1 MPPAHGVAGWRRA
14 VAGLTLLAA
23 TSACASGLR
32 PMAALPD
39 VDAARPCRVS
49 AAPDGAAGAA
59 ITWLGPS
66 SRAER
71 RRLEAWCATIGA
83 PVILA
88 PPASSRQPLA
98 ADGLVVVSWNV
109 HEGAG
114 DVPELVARLR
124 AGAFTGGRPVTRF
137 VLLLQEAR
145 RHAGPAAGEP
155 VPAGADIVRAA
166 RDAGLSLYY
175 VASKRIGGGAD
186 AAPDRGNAILSTE
199 PLSQFRAIE
208 LPFERQRRLA
218 VEAVV
223 SGVDVDGTPWRLR
236 VVSAHLESTASGKR
250 LRVLASVPRQRQA
263 RALVEA
269 VAGDEPVVLGGD
281 FNTWFG
287 FSDATYRLIAA
298 TLPDVSAMDRRRTFA
313 GLFRLDHVFAR
324 PPAGWRSTARRLD
337 ARLGSDHFPLL
348 AQFRLDPA
356 TTATTAVASQS
367 R

>member
-1 MPPAHGVAGWRRA
+1 MSSAHGVAGWWRA
-14 VAGLTLLAA
+14 VVVLTLLTA

-39 VDAARPCRVS
+39 VDAARPCRVT
-49 AAPDGAAGAA
+49 AVHDGAAAVPIA
-59 ITWLGPS
+59 WIGPS

-71 RRLEAWCATIGA
+71 QRLETWCATIGA

-88 PPASSRQPLA
+88 PLVSSRHPLT

-114 DVPELVARLR
+114 DVPALIARLR
-124 AGAFTGGRPVTRF
+124 AGAFTDGRPVTRF

-145 RHAGPAAGEP
+145 RDAAATTGARTRP
-155 VPAGADIVRAA
+155 GADIVRDAC
-166 RDAGLSLYY
+166 DAGLSLYY
-175 VASKRIGGGAD
+175 VASKRIGGGIGP
-186 AAPDRGNAILSTE
+186 APDRGNAILSTE
-199 PLSQFRAIE
+199 PLSDFRAIE

-223 SGVDVDGTPWRLR
+223 TGVDHSGMPWRLR
-236 VVSAHLESTASGKR
+236 LVSAHLESTASVRR

-269 VAGDEPVVLGGD
+269 IGSDGPVVLGGD

-287 FSDATYRLIAA
+287 FADATYRLVAA
-298 TLPDVSAMDRRRTFA
+298 TVPDVSAMDRRRTFA

-324 PPAGWRSTARRLD
+324 PPAGWRTTARRLD

-356 TTATTAVASQS
+356 TTATTAVAPQS